1 MSKQLIKTYVILSL
15 ILLIGM
21 LLSLVTGPFTISIH
35 DVVLSLFNQSSPENN
50 NIILNVRL
58 PRMLAAV
65 ISGST
70 LALSGLLMRYT
81 FKNPLADTSVL
92 GVQSG
97 ASAFAMFLII
107 YFPLNYFMLPLVA
120 FMGGM
125 IALSLTLLAGKT
137 SKSNSMTLILSG
149 IAVNAFFMAIIGV
162 LTILNP
168 RKLNGILTYINGSLV
183 SMRMNEVM
191 MMFIFALIMVTV
203 VYKCR
208 NVISLLHLE
217 DYKIA
222 DLGYNANKL
231 RLFIAILAV
240 CLTSITIAYVGI
252 INFIG
257 IIISNMVINRYRV
270 SLTHRINF
278 TMLFGAIFLVY
289 TDMIQKVVF
298 NPIEIP
304 VGLVIGLI
312 SAPIFIKLIRS
323 NNGN

>member
-1 MSKQLIKTYVILSL
+1 MKKQLTKTY
-15 ILLIGM
+15 LLLCIFLTVGM
-21 LLSLVTGPFTISIH
+21 ILSLVTGPFTITVHEVI
-35 DVVLSLFNQSSPENN
+35 LSLFNKSTAENN

-58 PRMLAAV
+58 PRMLAGV
-65 ISGST
+65 ISGAT

-97 ASAFAMFLII
+97 ASAFAMFLLI
-107 YFPLNYFMLPLVA
+107 YFPLQYFMLPLIA
-120 FMGGM
+120 FLGGM
-125 IALSLTLLAGKT
+125 IALSLTLLAGRT
-137 SKSNSMTLILSG
+137 NKSNSMTLILSG
-149 IAVNAFFMAIIGV
+149 IAINAFFMAIIGV

-183 SMRMNEVM
+183 AIRMNEVLM
-191 MMFIFALIMVTV
+191 MIIFAAIAVII

-217 DYKIA
+217 DHKIA
-222 DLGYNANKL
+222 DLGYNANKI
-231 RLFIAILAV
+231 RLFVAILAV

-257 IIISNMVINRYRV
+257 IIISNMVINRYKV

-278 TMLFGAIFLVY
+278 TMLYGAIFLVY
-289 TDMIQKVVF
+289 TDMIQKVIF

-304 VGLVIGLI
+304 VGLVVGLL